1 MLVIDHNKKIYEQLY
16 EQIKKQILSGELKP
30 GTRLQATR
38 GLAQEYGISRNSV
51 VAAYEQLL
59 VEGYVRTVIGSGYYV
74 EKIEIP
80 YQPDKKPNSN
90 TFETSK
96 KMLNRNIILDTV
108 ISNIIAIKIENGVN
122 VL

>member
-59 VEGYVRTVIGSGYYV
+59 VEGYVRTVIGSGY
-74 EKIEIP
+74 
-80 YQPDKKPNSN
+80 
-90 TFETSK
+90 
-96 KMLNRNIILDTV
+96 
-108 ISNIIAIKIENGVN
+108 
-122 VL
+122 

>member
-59 VEGYVRTVIGSGYYV
+59 VEGFVRTVIGSGYYV

-80 YQPDKKPNSN
+80 YQPDKKTNSN
-90 TFETSK
+90 AVETSK
-96 KMLNRNIILDTV
+96 KK
-108 ISNIIAIKIENGVN
+108 S
-122 VL
+122 

>member
-16 EQIKKQILSGELKP
+16 EQIKIQILSGELKP

-59 VEGYVRTVIGSGYYV
+59 VEGFVRTVIGSGYYV

-80 YQPDKKPNSN
+80 YQPDKKTNSN
-90 TFETSK
+90 AVETSK
-96 KMLNRNIILDTV
+96 KKLNRNIILDTV